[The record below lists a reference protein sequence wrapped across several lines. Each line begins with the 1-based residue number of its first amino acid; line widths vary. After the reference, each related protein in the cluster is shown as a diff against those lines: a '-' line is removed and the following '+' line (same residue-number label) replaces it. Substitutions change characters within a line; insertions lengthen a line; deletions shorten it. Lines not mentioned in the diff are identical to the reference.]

1 MKFHA
6 LSAILLI
13 VEGQNYK
20 NYCSNKV
27 CNKCRS
33 YLVRNY
39 RDRTDRLWLMCSA
52 LARNKNCCHFES
64 GPTLFTLK
72 DPVGFCS
79 NNPDTTFVNV
89 GYQVYNL
96 NDTECDS
103 TTPETV
109 ENELL
114 SELGVNAIEDVNL
127 DLACIN
133 KITEESTCSTVA
145 DAVKEV
151 ADYEE
156 QQGQLF
162 QTENKCQIRLNE
174 YETCA
179 AVMKDKKISD
189 VKKGAGWVL
198 GVVFCGAFVALIVLT
213 TRYKKRETER
223 LKLHQEINRRASE
236 RAPDVK
242 VLLEKHDEAT
252 DFLSY
257 QKETS

>member
-1 MKFHA
+1 
-6 LSAILLI
+6 
-13 VEGQNYK
+13 
-20 NYCSNKV
+20 
-27 CNKCRS
+27 
-33 YLVRNY
+33 
-39 RDRTDRLWLMCSA
+39 MCSA

-114 SELGVNAIEDVNL
+114 SELGVDAIEDVNL